1 MIEPYPLG
9 PFCVRGNAMLS
20 IKNISKSFGNVHA
33 LKNVSLDLKPGLFGL
48 LGPNGAGKSTL
59 MRTLAT
65 LQTPDLGSVTFDGV
79 DILSNPTHMRSV
91 LGYLPQDFGVY
102 PKMSAKSLLNHIALL
117 KGVTDKSA
125 RERQIRTLLEHV
137 NLLTHSSANVATYS
151 GGMRQRFGV
160 AQAMLGNP
168 KVLIVD
174 EPTAGLDPAERQRFL
189 DLLSE
194 QAETKIIILSTH
206 IIEDVRDLCTDMAVM
221 GSGEIVARGSPDT
234 LIDRVAG
241 QVWRKRVSKE
251 EAAEIKQQSNFL
263 SSRHLSG
270 GVIISV
276 LSSSTPD
283 PGWEQANVILE
294 DAYHAHLNGLVKAEP
309 EIAHA

>member
-1 MIEPYPLG
+1 
-9 PFCVRGNAMLS
+9 MLS
-20 IKNISKSFGNVHA
+20 IKNISKSFGDVHA

-65 LQTPDLGSVTFDGV
+65 LQKPDTGTITLDGV
-79 DILSNPTHMRSV
+79 DILSNPTAMRET

-102 PKMSAKSLLNHIALL
+102 PKMSAKALLNHIAVL
-117 KGVTDKSA
+117 KGITDKSA
-125 RERQIRTLLEHV
+125 RETQIRTLLEHV

-221 GSGEIVARGSPDT
+221 GNGQVVARGAPEV
-234 LIDRVAG
+234 LIDRIAG
-241 QVWRKRVSKE
+241 RVWRKKVEKE
-251 EAAEIKQQSNFL
+251 QAVKIRTQNNFL

-270 GVIISV
+270 GVIVSV
-276 LSSSTPD
+276 LSDGSPD
-283 PGWEQANVILE
+283 AGWEQVDAILE
-294 DAYHAHLNGLVKAEP
+294 DAYHAHLNGLVGSLQENVNA
-309 EIAHA
+309 

>member
-1 MIEPYPLG
+1 
-9 PFCVRGNAMLS
+9 MLS
-20 IKNISKSFGNVHA
+20 IKNISKSFGDVHA
-33 LKNVSLDLKPGLFGL
+33 LKNVSLDLEPGLFGL

-65 LQTPDLGSVTFDGV
+65 LQSPDSGSVHLDGI
-79 DILSNPTHMRSV
+79 DILENPTAMRST

-102 PKMSAKSLLNHIALL
+102 PKMSAKALLDHIAVL
-117 KGVTDKSA
+117 KGITDKSA
-125 RERQIRTLLEHV
+125 RSTQIRTLLEHV

-160 AQAMLGNP
+160 AQAMLGDP

-174 EPTAGLDPAERQRFL
+174 EPTAGLDPTERQRFL
-189 DLLSE
+189 DLLAE

-221 GSGEIVARGSPDT
+221 GQGQVVARGAPEM
-234 LIDRVAG
+234 LIDRIAD
-241 QVWRKRVSKE
+241 QVWRKKVNKD
-251 EAAEIKQQSNFL
+251 EATAIKTQSNFL

-270 GVIISV
+270 GVIVTV
-276 LSSSTPD
+276 LSDGSPGA
-283 PGWEQANVILE
+283 GWEQANPILE
-294 DAYHAHLNGLVKAEP
+294 DAYHAHLNGLVGATRETVN
-309 EIAHA
+309 A

>member
-1 MIEPYPLG
+1 
-9 PFCVRGNAMLS
+9 MLS